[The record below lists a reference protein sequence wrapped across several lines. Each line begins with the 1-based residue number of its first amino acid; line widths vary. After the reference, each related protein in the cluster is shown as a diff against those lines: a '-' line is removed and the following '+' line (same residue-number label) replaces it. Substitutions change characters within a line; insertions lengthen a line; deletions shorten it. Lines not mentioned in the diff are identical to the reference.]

1 MKRNLIIIT
10 LLTAASLF
18 GNNAMAQQAALAPD
32 QNPRYHESANKY
44 RLIADSLTRT
54 QGTTVQNTYKA
65 YDWYTAREERRQQ
78 NRQWRSMYGG
88 YYNSP
93 GWSLYGGYSSYYP
106 FYSSFGNYGWGNR
119 WGGWGNGG
127 WGGRGGWGVGLGFGW

>member
-10 LLTAASLF
+10 LLAAGSLF
-18 GNNAMAQQAALAPD
+18 GSTAMAQQAALAPD

-78 NRQWRSMYGG
+78 NRQWRNMYGG
-88 YYNSP
+88 YNYSP

-106 FYSSFGNYGWGNR
+106 FYSSFGNYGYGYGNR
-119 WGGWGNGG
+119 WGGRWGMGIVYG
-127 WGGRGGWGVGLGFGW
+127 W

>member
-1 MKRNLIIIT
+1 MKRNLIITTI
-10 LLTAASLF
+10 LAAASLF
-18 GNNAMAQQAALAPD
+18 GSKAMAQQAALAPD

-88 YYNSP
+88 YYNYSP

-106 FYSSFGNYGWGNR
+106 FYSSFGNYGYGYGNR
-119 WGGWGNGG
+119 WGGR
-127 WGGRGGWGVGLGFGW
+127 GGRWGVGIGYGW